1 MSISFFVRCSKAGL
15 SLLNGQT
22 VTIHYNDLMD
32 LNTTLVDVIQE
43 IQCFIGPYLA
53 QYNEAERQVYA
64 DRVSGTSGYRLKLSR

>member
-32 LNTTLVDVIQE
+32 LDTTLVDVIQE
-43 IQCFIGPYLA
+43 IQWFIGPYD
-53 QYNEAERQVYA
+53 EAERQVYA